1 MARRKIDYAE
11 LDDYITNTDLSI
23 NAIARTLN
31 LNPSTVCRRARRI
44 GVDRFNRSFNKGG
57 RPRKYLEMYAS
68 LKFADPFWTPQLRPL
83 EGLSGYI
90 NNGS

>member
-11 LDDYITNTDLSI
+11 LDDYIINTDLLI
-23 NAIARTLN
+23 NAIARTLK

-57 RPRKYLEMYAS
+57 RPIIYPARHES
-68 LKFADPFWTPQLRPL
+68 LQFADPFWTPQLRPL